1 MHLLITL
8 LVLGQAS
15 QALPA
20 INAAK
25 NASAQVTEAQK
36 KNSEALEP
44 RAAVPP
50 AGSAPAGATTP
61 TASVAAPPTS
71 AGQAPAAASGPAAEA
86 EASAPASAGAY
97 SYDPSGRRDPFVSL
111 LLGGSS
117 TRPTGATR
125 PPGLPGLLIG
135 EVSVKG
141 VLKAKGNFVAILQAA
156 DSKTYLAHM
165 GDKVMDGSVKSI
177 MQDAV
182 VFSQE
187 VNDPLSLVKQREVRK
202 TIRPETR

>member
-1 MHLLITL
+1 MSLLAAL
-8 LVLGQAS
+8 LMLAQAA
-15 QALPA
+15 QVLPA
-20 INAAK
+20 IGAAK
-25 NASAQVTEAQK
+25 NASAQISEAQK

-44 RAAVPP
+44 PPSPSTAARPAPATSAPPAAVAPSGAPAPEAAAVPT
-50 AGSAPAGATTP
+50 APGQTP
-61 TASVAAPPTS
+61 EAAQGGYT
-71 AGQAPAAASGPAAEA
+71 
-86 EASAPASAGAY
+86 
-97 SYDPSGRRDPFVSL
+97 YDPTGRRDPFVSL
-111 LLGGSS
+111 LNGGAA
-117 TRPTGATR
+117 TRPNGASR
-125 PPGLPGLLIG
+125 PPGLGGLLVG

-141 VLKAKGNFVAILQAA
+141 VLKARGGFVAILQSP
-156 DSKTYLAHM
+156 DTKTYLAHA

>member
-8 LVLGQAS
+8 LVFGQAA

-50 AGSAPAGATTP
+50 AGAVSAPVTTSTGSV
-61 TASVAAPPTS
+61 TAPATS
-71 AGQAPAAASGPAAEA
+71 AGQPPAAGSAPPAEA
-86 EASAPASAGAY
+86 ETSAPTAQGAY

-111 LLGGSS
+111 LLGGTS

-125 PPGLPGLLIG
+125 PAGLPGLLIG

-141 VLKAKGNFVAILQAA
+141 VLTSKGNFVAILQAA

-165 GDKVMDGSVKSI
+165 GDKVMDGAVKSI
-177 MQDAV
+177 TQDAV